1 MKDFNA
7 LSGADKLDN
16 MTDLLN
22 KAEDLEEV
30 GKILKYSG
38 VSKDF
43 AKGALSKSR
52 WKDQLGDII
61 EGTGDAAEGVSELKK
76 TLDGLGD
83 GMTTGQK
90 AMEGFKNA
98 GKGLRSVFK
107 KVAPYIAG
115 GAAISGAALLAYY
128 KATEMKR
135 SVEEAKEAQSAY
147 ASTMAEVKSLNSEI
161 ETTST
166 RISELES
173 KGTLNL
179 VEQSELSQLK
189 LQNAE
194 LERQRDLKK
203 EIADKEAKEAV
214 GSAMD
219 SLNKR
224 ETYDLT
230 TKSSQQK
237 LLESDSWI
245 DRMAAGAN
253 ASQGVENTG
262 YEKTDILT
270 ATQNEV
276 KALNELK
283 DTREELLK
291 ERDGLG
297 TSKKDKKRKS
307 EIDGE
312 IETLK
317 SDMKMYEDAV
327 SENMKSLQ
335 DLRKNFMDETTGAA
349 KEGLSSK
356 ELKKFND
363 ITKVID
369 DYTRENPQAK
379 AAKALSKIWENNDFA
394 QAQQKLV
401 DAFRSGDKL
410 SVDEIT
416 KGFPELVAAC
426 NEAGVSVETLREEIS
441 ALASQDTGLTKLE
454 ESFSDFQKDV
464 VSQIN
469 SVESLNAVLANSY
482 TGKGLGVSLNEETG
496 ELEGDIGAIAS
507 AYEDLE
513 GYDPAT
519 LFEKTA
525 NGVHLNRE
533 ALRQLQAQQEAIT
546 KGKFAEKQQSL
557 QEQLNKAYAEQN
569 NYDKGSSEYNNS
581 QLVID
586 GLSRQLEAVNQLSAA
601 YDGATSAYQKWM
613 SAQSNGEEGDMFRT
627 VSETMRERG
636 KELYKEGRYN
646 TEEFRAISQFYSNQ
660 DLATASM
667 KEVVAAYESSLPV
680 IDKYFTGT
688 KQGLDN
694 FVTDMKTLSDN
705 EGLGWVK
712 ELENGVLEFQ
722 TGADEEIAKR
732 LNISK
737 EAVQTLYRA
746 MTEYDD
752 TIRVGDTSGDSNYAQ
767 KIADLSA
774 QAEKAKTNLQ
784 QLKEAGSDF
793 PEIDLDVDTS
803 KLDAEG
809 LDARIAE
816 LTKARDESETKF
828 GVDSAEVENLNTLL
842 EEAIERKKLL
852 ENPSS
857 VSVETGTLDEA
868 IAKATL
874 AADAIKE
881 ATGGKVD
888 INVNAK
894 TDSSIYNEIEKTKE
908 YINSLY
914 NSDGSINCDAS
925 QLESAQQVLSTLI
938 QKRAELNEP
947 AVLSVDTSNA
957 SAELQNAV
965 QLFQNYYDAVTNA
978 DIVASTPNVDTSKLD
993 EALSKVETAK
1003 SELANISPEIK
1014 AELNIEGLSPDEIA
1028 SQLMSDEI
1036 KIPVGLETKEDLHL
1050 EDIQDKDVTI
1060 TVNVAGKDDITAL
1073 ETMLSSLDDRELA
1086 VSISVSGKDELDGI
1100 KSSINGLSNEAKSVS
1115 VMANVTGLELIG
1127 ALKASLGTLEGKTV
1141 DAKANVTGTDLVKAL
1156 KAAIDSVQSK
1166 SVTVSATTSG
1176 TGDVS
1181 ALASAISSVQ
1191 SKTVYITSVTNNV
1204 KGDGAGANGTAN
1216 ANGTTNLYHYSGNA
1230 NASGDWGVSKNQT
1243 SLVNELGNELIVR
1256 DGRWH
1261 LIEGGAQF
1269 VPLKKGDIVFNHKQ
1283 TAELFANGKVTSGGG
1298 RGHALSN
1305 GTAFSSGSWT
1315 TGNTGNG
1322 NLSGGGSYN
1331 NTSSSV
1337 NNAADNL
1344 SKAATDTSEAAEK
1357 LSESLS
1363 DQIDWIERVFK
1374 AMERQFDHLMSQM
1387 ERITKLPDKQIKMYE
1402 ALTKNQEYLSNTA
1415 TAINKYRDH
1424 LTSLESQMGLDPMI
1438 YNQIKNGSFD
1448 ISGYDEETKKLIQIY
1463 QDYYDKLEDCNSQY
1477 DELLEKQDELVQ
1489 QALDNVEEYWEM
1501 MNNQQDTANGY
1512 LEKQR
1517 ELWEELGHSAYGK
1530 EQESSIKE
1538 SIKNQQELAESTQ
1551 QQIKDYEAEISKLM
1565 SQGYMSQGSKE
1576 WYEAQAKL
1584 NELKEAAIDAQI
1596 GLVELEDELR
1606 NLKLTRLQHT
1616 IDMLDRTAQRLENGT
1631 SLTEAKG
1638 DKISEA
1644 DLKKQLDN
1652 ANALIQANFNK
1663 RQELVKE
1670 QGLYDVGSKRYQEI
1684 ADEIAKLDDEIYN
1697 ASENIE
1703 ELKNKIWEV
1712 RWEPFF
1718 EGQEALKDL
1727 ITETD
1732 DFRSMLHSDAFVGQS
1747 GGLTIEGI
1755 TNLALI
1761 SQGMNAAKQQ
1771 IKNYNEA
1778 LKKLDEDL
1786 KNGNISTSEY
1796 KEQQKD
1802 FLDSIRDSVGVV
1814 EDYKNEIV
1822 DLYRKQLEAEND
1834 MVQKSIEKYDKLLDI
1849 KKKNDDYSRNLK
1861 KQTKD
1866 INVLKAQIA
1875 ALDGVKLFARLL
1887 FNSGKVP
1894 TTLSC
1899 YNGTGNGK
1907 RECGASL

>member
-1 MKDFNA
+1 
-7 LSGADKLDN
+7 
-16 MTDLLN
+16 
-22 KAEDLEEV
+22 
-30 GKILKYSG
+30 
-38 VSKDF
+38 
-43 AKGALSKSR
+43 
-52 WKDQLGDII
+52 
-61 EGTGDAAEGVSELKK
+61 
-76 TLDGLGD
+76 
-83 GMTTGQK
+83 MTTGQK
-90 AMEGFKNA
+90 AMQGFKNA
-98 GKGLRSVFK
+98 GKGLLSVFK
-107 KVAPYIAG
+107 KAAPYLG
-115 GAAISGAALLAYY
+115 GAAVIGGAAWLTYL

-214 GSAMD
+214 DSAMD

-224 ETYDLT
+224 ETYDLA

-327 SENMKSLQ
+327 SENMKTLQ

-379 AAKALSKIWENNDFA
+379 AAKALSEIWENNDFA

-426 NEAGVSVETLREEIS
+426 NEAGISVETLREEIS

-469 SVESLNAVLANSY
+469 SVESLNSVLANSY

-767 KIADLSA
+767 KMADLSA

-1269 VPLKKGDIVFNHKQ
+1269 VPLKKGDIVFNHK
-1283 TAELFANGKVTSGGG
+1283 FIV
-1298 RGHALSN
+1298 
-1305 GTAFSSGSWT
+1305 
-1315 TGNTGNG
+1315 
-1322 NLSGGGSYN
+1322 
-1331 NTSSSV
+1331 V
-1337 NNAADNL
+1337 
-1344 SKAATDTSEAAEK
+1344 
-1357 LSESLS
+1357 
-1363 DQIDWIERVFK
+1363 
-1374 AMERQFDHLMSQM
+1374 
-1387 ERITKLPDKQIKMYE
+1387 
-1402 ALTKNQEYLSNTA
+1402 
-1415 TAINKYRDH
+1415 
-1424 LTSLESQMGLDPMI
+1424 
-1438 YNQIKNGSFD
+1438 
-1448 ISGYDEETKKLIQIY
+1448 
-1463 QDYYDKLEDCNSQY
+1463 
-1477 DELLEKQDELVQ
+1477 
-1489 QALDNVEEYWEM
+1489 
-1501 MNNQQDTANGY
+1501 
-1512 LEKQR
+1512 
-1517 ELWEELGHSAYGK
+1517 
-1530 EQESSIKE
+1530 
-1538 SIKNQQELAESTQ
+1538 
-1551 QQIKDYEAEISKLM
+1551 
-1565 SQGYMSQGSKE
+1565 
-1576 WYEAQAKL
+1576 
-1584 NELKEAAIDAQI
+1584 
-1596 GLVELEDELR
+1596 
-1606 NLKLTRLQHT
+1606 
-1616 IDMLDRTAQRLENGT
+1616 
-1631 SLTEAKG
+1631 
-1638 DKISEA
+1638 
-1644 DLKKQLDN
+1644 
-1652 ANALIQANFNK
+1652 
-1663 RQELVKE
+1663 
-1670 QGLYDVGSKRYQEI
+1670 
-1684 ADEIAKLDDEIYN
+1684 
-1697 ASENIE
+1697 
-1703 ELKNKIWEV
+1703 
-1712 RWEPFF
+1712 
-1718 EGQEALKDL
+1718 
-1727 ITETD
+1727 
-1732 DFRSMLHSDAFVGQS
+1732 LHSDMYEK
-1747 GGLTIEGI
+1747 IY
-1755 TNLALI
+1755 LI
-1761 SQGMNAAKQQ
+1761 A
-1771 IKNYNEA
+1771 
-1778 LKKLDEDL
+1778 
-1786 KNGNISTSEY
+1786 
-1796 KEQQKD
+1796 
-1802 FLDSIRDSVGVV
+1802 
-1814 EDYKNEIV
+1814 
-1822 DLYRKQLEAEND
+1822 
-1834 MVQKSIEKYDKLLDI
+1834 
-1849 KKKNDDYSRNLK
+1849 
-1861 KQTKD
+1861 
-1866 INVLKAQIA
+1866 
-1875 ALDGVKLFARLL
+1875 
-1887 FNSGKVP
+1887 GKP
-1894 TTLSC
+1894 
-1899 YNGTGNGK
+1899 
-1907 RECGASL
+1907 

>member
-1 MKDFNA
+1 MDVTDPENLEA
-7 LSGADKLDN
+7 LVA
-16 MTDLLN
+16 M
-22 KAEDLEEV
+22 
-30 GKILKYSG
+30 
-38 VSKDF
+38 
-43 AKGALSKSR
+43 
-52 WKDQLGDII
+52 GDII
-61 EGTGDAAEGVSELKK
+61 NDLYGKKDFDGIERLIKNSGASKEFIDSAINLSDIGDFSDILEGAGDAAEGVSELKK

-90 AMEGFKNA
+90 VMEGFKNT
-98 GKGLRSVFK
+98 GKGLLTVFK
-107 KVAPYIAG
+107 KAIPYIG
-115 GAAISGAALLAYY
+115 GAAVISGAAWLTYL

-230 TKSSQQK
+230 TKSSQQE
-237 LLESDSWI
+237 LLESDNWI

-253 ASQGVENTG
+253 AAQGVENTG

-312 IETLK
+312 IETLE

-335 DLRKNFMDETTGAA
+335 ELRKNFMDETTGVA

-416 KGFPELVAAC
+416 KGFPELVVAC

-441 ALASQDTGLTKLE
+441 ALASQDAGLTKLE

-482 TGKGLGVSLNEETG
+482 NGKGLGVSLNEETG

-636 KELYKEGRYN
+636 QELYKEGRYN

-667 KEVVAAYESSLPV
+667 KEVVAAYEASLPV

-732 LNISK
+732 LGISK
-737 EAVQTLYRA
+737 EAIQSLYRA

-767 KIADLSA
+767 KMADLSA

-803 KLDAEG
+803 KLDANG

-857 VSVETGTLDEA
+857 VSVETSNLDEA

-874 AADAIKE
+874 AADAIRE

-888 INVNAK
+888 IDVNAK

-978 DIVASTPNVDTSKLD
+978 DIIASTPNFDTSKLN
-993 EALSKVETAK
+993 EALGMVETAK
-1003 SELANISPEIK
+1003 AELENISPEIK
-1014 AELNIEGLSPDEIA
+1014 AELNIEGLSTDEIA
-1028 SQLMSDEI
+1028 SQLMSNEI
-1036 KIPVGLETKEDLHL
+1036 KIPVELEKEDLHL

-1073 ETMLSSLDDRELA
+1073 ETMLSSLDDKELA
-1086 VSISVSGKDELDGI
+1086 VSINVSGKDELDGI

-1204 KGDGAGANGTAN
+1204 KEEGAVANGTAN
-1216 ANGTTNLYHYSGNA
+1216 ANGTTTLYHYSGNA
-1230 NASGDWGVSKNQT
+1230 KASGDWGVSKNQT

-1269 VPLKKGDIVFNHKQ
+1269 VPLKKGDIVFNH
-1283 TAELFANGKVTSGGG
+1283 
-1298 RGHALSN
+1298 
-1305 GTAFSSGSWT
+1305 
-1315 TGNTGNG
+1315 
-1322 NLSGGGSYN
+1322 
-1331 NTSSSV
+1331 
-1337 NNAADNL
+1337 
-1344 SKAATDTSEAAEK
+1344 
-1357 LSESLS
+1357 
-1363 DQIDWIERVFK
+1363 
-1374 AMERQFDHLMSQM
+1374 
-1387 ERITKLPDKQIKMYE
+1387 
-1402 ALTKNQEYLSNTA
+1402 
-1415 TAINKYRDH
+1415 
-1424 LTSLESQMGLDPMI
+1424 
-1438 YNQIKNGSFD
+1438 
-1448 ISGYDEETKKLIQIY
+1448 
-1463 QDYYDKLEDCNSQY
+1463 
-1477 DELLEKQDELVQ
+1477 
-1489 QALDNVEEYWEM
+1489 
-1501 MNNQQDTANGY
+1501 
-1512 LEKQR
+1512 
-1517 ELWEELGHSAYGK
+1517 
-1530 EQESSIKE
+1530 
-1538 SIKNQQELAESTQ
+1538 
-1551 QQIKDYEAEISKLM
+1551 
-1565 SQGYMSQGSKE
+1565 
-1576 WYEAQAKL
+1576 
-1584 NELKEAAIDAQI
+1584 
-1596 GLVELEDELR
+1596 
-1606 NLKLTRLQHT
+1606 
-1616 IDMLDRTAQRLENGT
+1616 
-1631 SLTEAKG
+1631 
-1638 DKISEA
+1638 
-1644 DLKKQLDN
+1644 
-1652 ANALIQANFNK
+1652 
-1663 RQELVKE
+1663 
-1670 QGLYDVGSKRYQEI
+1670 
-1684 ADEIAKLDDEIYN
+1684 
-1697 ASENIE
+1697 
-1703 ELKNKIWEV
+1703 
-1712 RWEPFF
+1712 
-1718 EGQEALKDL
+1718 
-1727 ITETD
+1727 
-1732 DFRSMLHSDAFVGQS
+1732 
-1747 GGLTIEGI
+1747 
-1755 TNLALI
+1755 
-1761 SQGMNAAKQQ
+1761 
-1771 IKNYNEA
+1771 
-1778 LKKLDEDL
+1778 
-1786 KNGNISTSEY
+1786 
-1796 KEQQKD
+1796 
-1802 FLDSIRDSVGVV
+1802 
-1814 EDYKNEIV
+1814 
-1822 DLYRKQLEAEND
+1822 
-1834 MVQKSIEKYDKLLDI
+1834 
-1849 KKKNDDYSRNLK
+1849 
-1861 KQTKD
+1861 
-1866 INVLKAQIA
+1866 
-1875 ALDGVKLFARLL
+1875 
-1887 FNSGKVP
+1887 
-1894 TTLSC
+1894 
-1899 YNGTGNGK
+1899 
-1907 RECGASL
+1907 

>member
-7 LSGADKLDN
+7 LKDVDKLIN

-22 KAEDLEEV
+22 KAEDLDEV

-43 AKGALSKSR
+43 AKEVLGKTR
-52 WKDQLGDII
+52 WKDQLGDIL
-61 EGTGDAAEGVSELKK
+61 EGAGDAAEGVSELKK

-90 AMEGFKNA
+90 AMEGFKNV
-98 GKGLRSVFK
+98 GKGLLSVFK
-107 KVAPYIAG
+107 KARPYLIG

-179 VEQSELSQLK
+179 IEQSELSQLK

-237 LLESDSWI
+237 LLESDNWI

-253 ASQGVENTG
+253 AAQGVENTG

-312 IETLK
+312 IETLE

-335 DLRKNFMDETTGAA
+335 ELRKNFMDETTGTA

-416 KGFPELVAAC
+416 KGFPELVVAC

-441 ALASQDTGLTKLE
+441 ALASQDAGLTKLE

-482 TGKGLGVSLNEETG
+482 NGKGLGVSLNEETG

-732 LNISK
+732 LGISK
-737 EAVQTLYRA
+737 EAIQSLYRA

-767 KIADLSA
+767 KMADLSA

-803 KLDAEG
+803 KLDANG

-857 VSVETGTLDEA
+857 VSVETSNLDEA

-874 AADAIKE
+874 AADAIRE

-888 INVNAK
+888 IDVNAK

-947 AVLSVDTSNA
+947 AILNVDTSNA
-957 SAELQNAV
+957 SAELQNAI

-978 DIVASTPNVDTSKLD
+978 DIIASTPNFDTSKLN
-993 EALSKVETAK
+993 EALGMVETAK
-1003 SELANISPEIK
+1003 AELESISPEIK
-1014 AELNIEGLSPDEIA
+1014 AELNIEGLSTDEIA
-1028 SQLMSDEI
+1028 SQLMSNEI
-1036 KIPVGLETKEDLHL
+1036 KIPVELEKEDLHL

-1073 ETMLSSLDDRELA
+1073 ETMLSSLDDKELA
-1086 VSISVSGKDELDGI
+1086 VSVSVTGKDELDGI

-1181 ALASAISSVQ
+1181 ALVSAISSVQ

-1216 ANGTTNLYHYSGNA
+1216 ANGTTTLYHYSGNA
-1230 NASGDWGVSKNQT
+1230 KASGDWGVSKNQT

-1305 GTAFSSGSWT
+1305 GTAFSSGSWV

-1322 NLSGGGSYN
+1322 NLSGGGSSG
-1331 NTSSSV
+1331 SSSV
-1337 NNAADNL
+1337 NNAAENL

-1387 ERITKLPDKQIKMYE
+1387 ERIAKLPDKQIKMYE
-1402 ALTKNQEYLSNTA
+1402 ALAKNQEYLSNTA

-1424 LTSLESQMGLDPMI
+1424 LTSLESQMGLDPLI

-1584 NELKEAAIDAQI
+1584 NELKESAIDAQI

-1616 IDMLDRTAQRLENGT
+1616 IYMLDRTAQRLENGT

-1638 DKISEA
+1638 DKVSEA

-1771 IKNYNEA
+1771 IKNYHEA
-1778 LKKLDEDL
+1778 IKKLDEDL

-1796 KEQQKD
+1796 KEQQKE